1 MRFLHIFARRG
12 TASARRKPASV
23 DADGVP
29 QQTEAIMSTTAPAP
43 MNDLEAKVLTRITEE
58 RWLTLAAELIRTGQP
73 RAGNPLDPDLP
84 PAEEEAI
91 SMLVAGKL
99 EALGMAVS
107 KYESKPHRP
116 NVVGVFKGRDGAP
129 SLIINDHLDTY
140 PVMEPEKWHMTDFDP
155 FKATRHDDLLY
166 ARGTSDTRGNLAASL
181 LAVQA
186 LVEAGITFDGTLI
199 CCYTVDEERNGTEG
213 SIYMLEKVGL
223 AADYAITAEPTAWG
237 DVSNDWGMN
246 LSVANSGHCLIE
258 ITIEGAKSHIW
269 RPDISVNAIIE
280 AGRLLLN
287 LESMAFTHTPA
298 EFMGHTPPCC
308 SVVRIRGGIAG
319 EMQFSPDTC
328 TLIAA
333 VVGIVP
339 GMTLD
344 SVIKDIERTA
354 RATFSGTNGI
364 GFVVRQVPGSLFVNG
379 TEPVPVEEEPCRS
392 LRAVYRQLMGREA
405 GVNRKNAFNDTIR
418 FREAGINAVT
428 FGPGEDGWAVD
439 NENISITKAVMAT
452 RIYALTIMKILGVR
466 P

>member
-1 MRFLHIFARRG
+1 MQSLAEPIA
-12 TASARRKPASV
+12 
-23 DADGVP
+23 AD
-29 QQTEAIMSTTAPAP
+29 I
-43 MNDLEAKVLTRITEE
+43 EAKVLSRITEE

-73 RAGNPLDPDLP
+73 RSGNPLDPDLP

-107 KYESKPHRP
+107 KHSAQPHRP
-116 NVVGVFKGRDGAP
+116 NVVGVLKGREGAP
-129 SLIINDHLDTY
+129 SLILNDHLDTY
-140 PVMEPEKWHMTDFDP
+140 PVVEPEKWNMTDFDP
-155 FKATRHDDLLY
+155 FKATRHGDLLF

-186 LVEAGITFDGTLI
+186 LVEAGVVLDGTLI

-213 SIYMLEKVGL
+213 SIYMLKQVGL
-223 AADYAITAEPTAWG
+223 TADYEITAEPTAWG
-237 DVSNDWGMN
+237 DVSGDWGMN

-258 ITIEGAKSHIW
+258 IVLKGAKSHIW
-269 RPDISVNAIIE
+269 RPDISVNAITE
-280 AGRLLLN
+280 AGRLLPKLQAM
-287 LESMAFTHTPA
+287 SFTHEPA
-298 EFMGHTPPCC
+298 HFMGHTPPCC
-308 SVVRIRGGIAG
+308 SLVRIRGGLPG

-328 TLIAA
+328 TITLA

-344 SVIKDIERTA
+344 SVIHDIEQTA
-354 RATFSGTNGI
+354 REAFADMNAI
-364 GFVVRQVPGSLFVNG
+364 GFDVRRVPGSLFVNA
-379 TEPVPVEEEPCRS
+379 TEPVPLDEEPCRS
-392 LRAVYRQLMGREA
+392 LRAVYRRLMGREP

-439 NENISITKAVMAT
+439 NEYISITKAVMAT
-452 RIYALTIMKILGVR
+452 RIYALTIMQILGVR
-466 P
+466 A